1 MQFEDRAQT
10 EDTVRPGGAVGS
22 GRPRGTADDHADFWA
37 PDPPARTR
45 REALADLTE
54 GARALSVSA
63 GSGLASLVRP
73 GGARV
78 AALCL
83 SLVAATALVPL
94 SASAAPAPG
103 LPPREPESMSDLKS
117 RAATLTEEYE
127 GELRDME
134 AVMEEAER
142 AQGRADG
149 TRKEVKE
156 ARDQVVSL
164 AVATYTSSGID
175 PAMSLFV
182 EAEPDEVIDRAVVID
197 YLTTTNQEKIDHLNQ
212 ALSRD
217 EVAQQNAQERL
228 DEASD
233 DLTEL
238 EDRRS
243 EVHVLIADHPNQPM
257 QSHNSITPRTE
268 QMRDLVIEEFGRG
281 DDVGGVGCY
290 RPDGGFVVGEHPKGR
305 ACDFMLDPNGGMP
318 SQEEIDR
325 GWAISEWAMENADD
339 LGIMYIIYRQ
349 QIWDVRRGDEGW
361 RDMSDRGNM
370 TENHFDHVHISMF

>member
-1 MQFEDRAQT
+1 MQFEDFEDTAQT
-10 EDTVRPGGAVGS
+10 ADAAHPRGAVGS
-22 GRPRGTADDHADFWA
+22 GRPGRTGDEHADFWA

-45 REALADLTE
+45 REALADLAE
-54 GARALSVSA
+54 GARALSAAA
-63 GSGLASLVRP
+63 GSGLSWLVPSR
-73 GGARV
+73 GARV
-78 AALCL
+78 TAL
-83 SLVAATALVPL
+83 SLSLFSATALVALP
-94 SASAAPAPG
+94 ASAAPT
-103 LPPREPESMSDLKS
+103 PPREPESMSDLKS
-117 RAATLTEEYE
+117 RAETLTEEYE

-142 AQGRADG
+142 AEGRADA
-149 TRKEVKE
+149 TREEVRD

-175 PAMSLFV
+175 PSMSLFV

-217 EVAQQNAQERL
+217 EVAQENAQERL
-228 DEASD
+228 DAASD

-243 EVHVLIADHPNQPM
+243 EVHVLIADHPSQPM

-268 QMRDLVIEEFGRG
+268 QMRDLVIEKFGRG

-325 GWAISEWAMENADD
+325 GWEISEWAMENADD
-339 LGIMYIIYRQ
+339 LGIMYVIYRQ

-361 RDMSDRGNM
+361 RAMSDRGNM